1 MLELTRLFC
10 VERNIFQK
18 FVIIYKYI
26 TFIDKDPITQGI
38 LQRIFDD
45 TAKVMGKAGDSLN
58 EDRFLNV
65 ESEVIYTNEFW
76 AYYSNLKIIHSR
88 MKKLKGCK
96 VYEETDFNNL
106 CRLFSRPYSAESL
119 KLSFKVVNINIF
131 DHLDQDSFLED
142 DEDDKKTWFDDKKS
156 ILYVADKKILI
167 ARRGQDTNAHKI
179 LKYIFKD
186 NKENIKD
193 NFFFSEIADD
203 VFSDSEYK
211 EEKNGWLKYYDT
223 CKKINEKIMIG
234 TKNVVDNFLVF
245 NCGKTGCVKIN
256 PKYLWFVGKNLKT
269 LDLTLS

>member
-1 MLELTRLFC
+1 MKAYCSGVKEKMLELTRLFC

-45 TAKVMGKAGDSLN
+45 TAKAMGKAGDSLN

-65 ESEVIYTNEFW
+65 ESEVIHTNEFW
-76 AYYSNLKIIHSR
+76 VYYSNLKIIHSR

-131 DHLDQDSFLED
+131 DHLDQDSFLEED
-142 DEDDKKTWFDDKKS
+142 EEEDDKKTWFDDKKS
-156 ILYVADKKILI
+156 ILYIKGLKIAI
-167 ARRGQDTNAHKI
+167 AKQNKETNAHKI
-179 LKYIFKD
+179 LKYIFVDNKD
-186 NKENIKD
+186 NLD
-193 NFFFSEIADD
+193 DDFFYSEIAADEFGD
-203 VFSDSEYK
+203 MEYK
-211 EEKNGWLKYYDT
+211 ADKNSWRKYFYACEEIQN
-223 CKKINEKIMIG
+223 KIIKT
-234 TKNVVDNFLVF
+234 TKGGVDNFLIF
-245 NCGKTGCVKIN
+245 NTGQKGK
-256 PKYLWFVGKNLKT
+256 LK
-269 LDLTLS
+269 LNSEHL